1 MNRMETWKIT
11 KALITS
17 AGPDQRTLPLQTLID
32 KNRKKRTVLEIQIDE
47 ILSAGIDQ
55 VGLVINPEDEDI
67 FRKHLH
73 AYGGKMVFIAQPE
86 PMGYGHAILCAKE
99 FLGVEPFLHL
109 VGDHLFLNQS
119 GDNVALR
126 VIRTAQE
133 QQCSV
138 SGVQQTRESL
148 IGNFGTIA
156 ADRFQGTSDLYRITR
171 VVEKPVPS
179 YAEHHLLVPGM
190 RTGHYLCF
198 FGVHVFTPALLS
210 ILENQYH
217 EAPGTRLGLSDS
229 LQELARTTKYL
240 ALESNDWRFDMGQD
254 YGLLKAQ
261 IALSLTGPDRDLL
274 LTELLQFFMER
285 EKRANN

>member
-1 MNRMETWKIT
+1 MNRMETWKID

-55 VGLVINPEDEDI
+55 VGLVIHPEDEDL
-67 FRKHLH
+67 FRKHLQVY
-73 AYGGKMVFIAQPE
+73 AGKMQFIPQNE
-86 PMGYGHAILCAKE
+86 PLGYGHAILCATE
-99 FLGVEPFLHL
+99 FLGGEPFLHL
-109 VGDHLFLNQS
+109 VGDHLFLNQT

-126 VIRTAQE
+126 VIHAAQE
-133 QQCSV
+133 QQCAV

-148 IGNFGTIA
+148 IGNFGTIGA
-156 ADRFQGTSDLYRITR
+156 ERFQAASDLFRITK

-179 YAEHHLLVPGM
+179 FAEHHLLVPGM

-198 FGVHVFTPALLS
+198 FGVHVFSPALLP
-210 ILENQYH
+210 ILQKQYQ
-217 EAPGTRLGLSDS
+217 EAPTARLGLSDA
-229 LQELARTTKYL
+229 LHELARTTKYL
-240 ALESNDWRFDMGQD
+240 ALESNDWRFDIGQD

-261 IALSLTGPDRDLL
+261 IALSLTGPDRDFL
-274 LTELLQFFMER
+274 LTELLQFFLER
-285 EKRANN
+285 EKRNND

>member
-1 MNRMETWKIT
+1 METWKIQ

-47 ILSAGIDQ
+47 ILSAGIDR
-55 VGLVINPEDEDI
+55 VGLVIHPEDEDI
-67 FRKHLH
+67 FRKHLQG
-73 AYGGKMVFIAQPE
+73 YGGKMEFISQPE
-86 PMGYGHAILCAKE
+86 PLGYGHAILCARQ
-99 FLGVEPFLHL
+99 FLGDEPFLHL
-109 VGDHLFLNQS
+109 VGDHLFLNQT

-126 VIRTAQE
+126 VIRTAQQ

-148 IGNFGTIA
+148 IGNFGTIG

-198 FGVHVFTPALLS
+198 FGVHVFAPALLTL
-210 ILENQYH
+210 LEKQFQ
-217 EAPGTRLGLSDS
+217 ESTETRLGLSDV
-229 LQELARTTKYL
+229 LNELARTTKYL
-240 ALESNDWRFDMGQD
+240 ALESNDWRFDIGQD

-261 IALSLTGPDRDLL
+261 IALSLTGPDRDFL
-274 LTELLQFFMER
+274 LTELLQFFLER